1 MYTYVFS
8 NLLASFLVILAWEG
22 KSILFQN
29 LWQRRPECCLA
40 ICSAHEMISRPR
52 RRSRAAAENAENGN
66 GDDSLL

>member
-8 NLLASFLVILAWEG
+8 NLLASFLAILAWEE

-52 RRSRAAAENAENGN
+52 RRAAAENEDEDN
-66 GDDSLL
+66 SLL